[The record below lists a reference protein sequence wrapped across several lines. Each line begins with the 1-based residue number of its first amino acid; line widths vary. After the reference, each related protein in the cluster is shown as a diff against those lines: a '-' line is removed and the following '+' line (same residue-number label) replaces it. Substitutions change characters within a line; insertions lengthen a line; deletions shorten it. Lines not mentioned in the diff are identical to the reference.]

1 MHDKISAGLLAE
13 NTSIYPLQRKKLK
26 LNWSSGKSRKQTKQN
41 GEQLGEN
48 NAILI
53 WRLSRNATNKNTLQ
67 STNNWL
73 KVRKSWATKNSY
85 DKSTI
90 DIRQNSRVVYA
101 WWRIAV

>member
-1 MHDKISAGLLAE
+1 MHDKISAGLLVE
-13 NTSIYPLQRKKLK
+13 DTSIYSLQRRKLK

-73 KVRKSWATKNSY
+73 KVRKSWASKNSY

-90 DIRQNSRVVYA
+90 GMRQNSRVIYA
-101 WWRIAV
+101 WWRVAV